1 VGGGFPV
8 LVAVY
13 AVLTVATVYVL
24 RYMVRRRP
32 VPVAPQEHDVI
43 GYEVS

>member
-1 VGGGFPV
+1 V